1 MKALKIVN
9 DEQEKLDLAEKKLIE
24 CLHGFR
30 PVHHKRAAEEK
41 KRLEEKEL
49 RKNLPAGNLMARLQ
63 GVRKKKK
70 AGLAQGVMAG
80 PLARLAALKREVD
93 AKKAKAMQEAQ
104 KAITDKFKNLGK
116 KKSYKKN
123 DDEDSCS
130 IMEDAPSEN

>member
-1 MKALKIVN
+1 
-9 DEQEKLDLAEKKLIE
+9 
-24 CLHGFR
+24 
-30 PVHHKRAAEEK
+30 
-41 KRLEEKEL
+41 L